1 MKYIAIFLIKM
12 YQRIPGPL
20 HNYCKYRPTCS
31 EYAIGCLE
39 EWGFIKGMYLSIKRV
54 IKCNPRSKGGYD
66 PIPLREVNNEEN

>member
-1 MKYIAIFLIKM
+1 M
-12 YQRIPGPL
+12 PL
-20 HNYCKYRPTCS
+20 SSHSYCKFRPTCS

>member
-12 YQRIPGPL
+12 YQRIPGPW